1 MKSSGAHSSVLLSGS
16 HPSVIQ
22 LVGYC
27 RALLPLVGNFMVET
41 EWVVKMRTTRS
52 LTNNRIRGNK
62 TQKSGQTKKE
72 NDNEKR
78 VVGKRWKW
86 GAVDVRS

>member
-1 MKSSGAHSSVLLSGS
+1 
-16 HPSVIQ
+16 
-22 LVGYC
+22 
-27 RALLPLVGNFMVET
+27 MVET